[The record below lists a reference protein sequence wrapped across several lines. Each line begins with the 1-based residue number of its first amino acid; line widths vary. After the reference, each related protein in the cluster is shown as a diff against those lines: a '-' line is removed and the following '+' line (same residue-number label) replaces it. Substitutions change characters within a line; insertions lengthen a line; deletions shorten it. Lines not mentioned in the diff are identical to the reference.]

1 MTTLRREC
9 EFRFVFFLR
18 VLDEWEDR
26 FGIFGVSREKC
37 IFNLIKGKF
46 RFDCILLL
54 NVKKN
59 KLDLKLLGYEDDH
72 YTRNSIFHSQI
83 HKGVK

>member
-18 VLDEWEDR
+18 VLDEWEDK
-26 FGIFGVSREKC
+26 FGIFVSREKC

-46 RFDCILLL
+46 RFEIVYC
-54 NVKKN
+54 
-59 KLDLKLLGYEDDH
+59 Y
-72 YTRNSIFHSQI
+72 
-83 HKGVK
+83 

>member
-1 MTTLRREC
+1 MMTLRREC

-18 VLDEWEDR
+18 VLDEWEDK

-46 RFDCILLL
+46 RFEI
-54 NVKKN
+54 V
-59 KLDLKLLGYEDDH
+59 YR
-72 YTRNSIFHSQI
+72 Y
-83 HKGVK
+83 